1 LARLPA
7 HCAGNGAD
15 FDGVSTVRAVEHV
28 TVEARR
34 RRLGRRHHL
43 AAAARGGGTAT
54 IAGDLVG
61 LHATDPATVFLSV
74 RARDPASGV
83 EDIDA
88 ALYEDR
94 TVLRMLAMRRTLFVV
109 PIALAPVLQRSSS
122 DAVAAKQR
130 KLALDLVRD
139 GGLSSDPNRWFRRV
153 EQATLAVLRER
164 GSASAAELREAVPA
178 LQKTVVVSP
187 GKTYEA
193 TVSMAPRVLTVLG
206 AQGHIVRGRPAGS
219 WISTQHRWY
228 AAEAWSAELGAALAE
243 DALPSVADAQVELVR
258 RRLASFGPGTLTDIK
273 WWTGWTAREVRA
285 ALAVIQ
291 PDEVDLDGTT
301 AFVLPGDVVFDETD
315 DEPWVALLPALDPTT
330 MGWAERDW
338 YLGPHRTALFDR
350 SGNAGP
356 TIWADGRVVGGW
368 AHRPDGTIATRVL
381 EDLGRDITQ
390 AIDDAAAEVVAW
402 IGDRRFTPRFR
413 TPLERELIA

>member
-1 LARLPA
+1 M
-7 HCAGNGAD
+7 
-15 FDGVSTVRAVEHV
+15 EHV
-28 TVEARR
+28 TVEGRR

-43 AAAARGGGTAT
+43 AAATRGGGPAT

-74 RARDPASGV
+74 RARDPAARV
-83 EDIDA
+83 DDIDA

-109 PIALAPVLQRSSS
+109 PVALAPMLQRAAS

-139 GGLSSDPNRWFRRV
+139 GGLSSDPNRWLRRV
-153 EQATLAVLRER
+153 EQATLAVFRER

-187 GKTYEA
+187 GKSYEA
-193 TVSMAPRVLTVLG
+193 TVSLAPRVLTILG
-206 AQGHIVRGRPAGS
+206 AQGHIVRGRPKGS

-228 AAEAWSAELGAALAE
+228 SVGAWSDELAAALAPE
-243 DALPSVADAQVELVR
+243 ALPTVADAQVELVR
-258 RRLASFGPGTLTDIK
+258 RWLGTFGPGTLDDIK
-273 WWTGWTAREVRA
+273 WWTGWTAREARA

-291 PDEVDLDGTT
+291 PDEVDLDGATG
-301 AFVLPGDVVFDETD
+301 FVLPGDLSADERDAGD
-315 DEPWVALLPALDPTT
+315 DPPWVALLPALDPTT
-330 MGWAERDW
+330 MGWAGRDW

-356 TIWADGRVVGGW
+356 TIWSDGRVVGGW
-368 AHRPDGTIATRVL
+368 AHRADATVAVRLL
-381 EDLGRDITQ
+381 EDVGREVTQ
-390 AIDDAAAEVVAW
+390 AVDAAAAELEAW
-402 IGDRRFTPRFR
+402 LGDRRFTPRFR